1 MRKHREIERKF
12 LVKTLPPGW
21 KCHPHSRITQGYF
34 LMGNKDIE
42 IRLRKKDSRRFIT
55 IKAGHGSN
63 RLEEE
68 IPIPEQQ
75 FRKLWPLTRDARI
88 SKTRYKIPYSGRTI
102 EMDIYDAP
110 RRGLITADIEFN
122 SRQQARR
129 RFRPPP
135 WFGREITGDPR
146 YSNQRLARKP
156 IKSKSLQKR

>member
-1 MRKHREIERKF
+1 
-12 LVKTLPPGW
+12 
-21 KCHPHSRITQGYF
+21 
-34 LMGNKDIE
+34 MGNRDIE
-42 IRLRKKDSRRFIT
+42 IRLRKKDSQRFVT

-68 IPIPEQQ
+68 IPIPEPQ

-102 EMDIYDAP
+102 EMDIYKAP
-110 RRGLITADIEFN
+110 HRGLITADIEFN
-122 SRQQARR
+122 SRQQAR

-146 YSNQRLARKP
+146 YSNQRLARKRT
-156 IKSKSLQKR
+156 KSKSHQRH